1 MCMCSLSLSKI
12 FFFFLSSI
20 LNLKRMPLCCWLK
33 KNVYLWLKSWKVDWK
48 RFESWKADWR
58 ERDKRGELYLLK
70 FLFDFFWVDPG
81 QPGSIHLTRDP
92 IIRPDRPPSQV
103 SKLCLE
109 SYILSCLWKD
119 EITRVDAWF
128 LAVPVIFFEMQC
140 SSTQLSLQCISI
152 EDADFLSLSYSAL
165 FFTPIIAHFFIFWG
179 SFPCTSRNFSCFM
192 SREQF
197 AAPYAGFYAPNLIL
211 AVWLLIFHFLF
222 PNALLWSVS
231 PSPSTMFISSVK
243 EQMIGGWL

>member
-1 MCMCSLSLSKI
+1 M
-12 FFFFLSSI
+12 
-20 LNLKRMPLCCWLK
+20 LNK
-33 KNVYLWLKSWKVDWK
+33 KECLFVIGKLKSELKAGK
-48 RFESWKADWR
+48 RFESWKADWQ
-58 ERDKRGELYLLK
+58 ERDKKGELYLLK
-70 FLFDFFWVDPG
+70 FLFDFFFVDPG
-81 QPGSIHLTRDP
+81 QSGSTHLTRNP
-92 IIRPDRPPSQV
+92 IIRPGRPPDWI

-109 SYILSCLWKD
+109 SFIWSCLWKD

-128 LAVPVIFFEMQC
+128 LAVPVIFLEMQC

-152 EDADFLSLSYSAL
+152 EDADFLSLSYSVL
-165 FFTPIIAHFFIFWG
+165 FFTPIIAQFFIFLG

-192 SREQF
+192 SSEQYF
-197 AAPYAGFYAPNLIL
+197 AALYAGFYAPNLIL